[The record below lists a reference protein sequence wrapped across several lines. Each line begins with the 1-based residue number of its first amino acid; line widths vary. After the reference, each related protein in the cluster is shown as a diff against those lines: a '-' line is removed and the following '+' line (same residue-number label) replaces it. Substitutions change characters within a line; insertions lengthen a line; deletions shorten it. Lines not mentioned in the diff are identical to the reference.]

1 MPILFIQA
9 FHVSCLVLCVLSSLS
24 ELSLIL
30 LDVNMAGGMLWGISG
45 CAFIDAVL
53 VLRILVLL
61 VELARTGA
69 WSAIVHMATN
79 KHDGNS

>member
-1 MPILFIQA
+1 
-9 FHVSCLVLCVLSSLS
+9 
-24 ELSLIL
+24 
-30 LDVNMAGGMLWGISG
+30 MAGGMLWGISG